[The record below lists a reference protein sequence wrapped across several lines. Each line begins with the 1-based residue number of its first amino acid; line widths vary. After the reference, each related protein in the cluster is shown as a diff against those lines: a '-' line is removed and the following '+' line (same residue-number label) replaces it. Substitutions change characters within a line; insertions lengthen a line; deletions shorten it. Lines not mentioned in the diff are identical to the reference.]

1 MSPPKKKPGARTRPT
16 TTRSTVRPSAAR
28 PGGTRAPAGTADEP
42 SAKPSAD
49 SSADVSAKPSAN
61 AAAKPDSSADVSAE
75 PSAKPQ
81 ANASAEPSA
90 KPDSSADVSA
100 EPSANASAKPS
111 ADSSADV
118 SAKPSAKPPARPLTK
133 PSAKPPAKPPA
144 KASAK
149 PSAKASTNAAAG
161 RPKAPTTAPTPA
173 LVVGA
178 ISPLTRLAGAVA
190 VAAAALL
197 LVQPAFPLVRDAG
210 RGVGGAHNLWD
221 FLVPLP
227 AAAVV
232 GVAGVLC
239 LLGRL
244 PRLGLAALIATG
256 GYGLGQLLRTVAL
269 LDTRGHSSIDLP
281 LPEGLVRSFRYAPG
295 PGLVLQ
301 VVALAALTVV
311 LVLALLAWRRTDMDD
326 DGSFDPLRPT
336 FAGLGFAAALVGFAG
351 LAFPPAFPR
360 PGGLTITVPA
370 LFDRSGL
377 DLLGGWVLA
386 AAVIAVAVGAATV
399 RPRLAV
405 VGMFAGLAAMFGT
418 AALGNLLLVIRST
431 ALDADTGTAFQ
442 IAAAVVFAALA
453 VAAWQIT
460 WRPARGQD

>member
-61 AAAKPDSSADVSAE
+61 AA
-75 PSAKPQ
+75 
-81 ANASAEPSA
+81 A

-227 AAAVV
+227 AAALV

>member
-61 AAAKPDSSADVSAE
+61 AA
-75 PSAKPQ
+75 
-81 ANASAEPSA
+81 A

-351 LAFPPAFPR
+351 LAFPPGFPR

-460 WRPARGQD
+460 WRPARGQA